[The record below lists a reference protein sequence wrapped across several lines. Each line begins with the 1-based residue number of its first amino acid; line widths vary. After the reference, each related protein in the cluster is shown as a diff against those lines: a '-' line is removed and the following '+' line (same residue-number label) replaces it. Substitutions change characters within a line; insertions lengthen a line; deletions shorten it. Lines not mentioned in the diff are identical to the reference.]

1 MFKKS
6 LIFFTL
12 FAFKVF
18 SAQEQYFVDN
28 TGIYLVD
35 YDTKNLIQMFD
46 ELYYDSYIN
55 PPGNEYP
62 RIFLK
67 NIPHDFALQKDKTER
82 NRIFMKILIPLILK
96 INEEIL
102 DERETLD
109 ALKYDFEQN
118 KDFDKADRY
127 YIDKLAEKYDVV
139 TPYKDTRKYIRLL
152 TELEKRIDIIPPSI
166 MLASAAIYTDWGT
179 SRIAVQANNLYKIK
193 VWFEEEGLEPIE
205 DKEDGYKYKIY
216 PSLESSIRDYALKI
230 NSNVNY
236 QMFRDVR
243 AMFRQKVE
251 HMPLYGKRMDWGM
264 ILDSD
269 LQNFAGLLD
278 YTLTYY
284 KLYNID
290 EATLEGQYKLGE

>member
-35 YDTKNLIQMFD
+35 YDTKNLTQMFD

-230 NSNVNY
+230 NSDVNY

-243 AMFRQKVE
+243 AMFRQKAE

>member
-1 MFKKS
+1 MFKS
-6 LIFFTL
+6 VLIFLTL
-12 FAFKVF
+12 FALNVY
-18 SAQEQYFVDN
+18 SAQEQYFVDD

-35 YDTKNLIQMFD
+35 YDTRKLTQLFD

-62 RIFLK
+62 RVFLK
-67 NIPHDFALQKDKTER
+67 NIPHDFALQEDKTER

-102 DERETLD
+102 DEREILD

-118 KDFDKADRY
+118 KDFDEADRY

-139 TPYKDTRKYIRLL
+139 SPYKDTRKYIRILS
-152 TELEKRIDIIPPSI
+152 ELEKKVDIVPPSI
-166 MLASAAIYTDWGT
+166 MLAAAAIYTDWGT

-193 VWFEEEGLEPIE
+193 VWFEEEGLEPLE

-236 QMFRDVR
+236 QTFRDVR
-243 AMFRQKVE
+243 AMFRQNAE
-251 HMPLYGKRMDWGM
+251 EMPLYGKRMDWGM

-284 KLYNID
+284 KLHNVD
-290 EATLEGQYKLGE
+290 EATLERQYKFEE

>member
-35 YDTKNLIQMFD
+35 YDTKNLTQMFD

-290 EATLEGQYKLGE
+290 EATLEGQYKLEE

>member
-35 YDTKNLIQMFD
+35 YDTKNLTQMFD